1 MDSTGRT
8 DVTFTEGD
16 FSDVLE
22 HLGGDDIARVAAE
35 LRSDLSS
42 AEGEVA
48 WWRATIAVSG
58 LLRRTH
64 RTREAS
70 MAAHRAACA
79 VVGAAR
85 IAGMGDERRD
95 EVTQVARAAAE
106 VARALV
112 AGDGAEVPAAVGES
126 LLHAWRPLVASAA

>member
-1 MDSTGRT
+1 MDSTE
-8 DVTFTEGD
+8 FTHL
-16 FSDVLE
+16 LE
-22 HLGGDDIARVAAE
+22 QLRSDDITRVAAE
-35 LRSDLSS
+35 LRADLAS

-58 LLRRTH
+58 SLRRSR

-70 MAAHRAACA
+70 AAAHRAASA
-79 VVGAAR
+79 VVVAAR
-85 IAGMGDERRD
+85 EAGLGDERRD

-112 AGDGAEVPAAVGES
+112 AGDVAEGTGRP
-126 LLHAWRPLVASAA
+126 LLHAWEPVVFHAA